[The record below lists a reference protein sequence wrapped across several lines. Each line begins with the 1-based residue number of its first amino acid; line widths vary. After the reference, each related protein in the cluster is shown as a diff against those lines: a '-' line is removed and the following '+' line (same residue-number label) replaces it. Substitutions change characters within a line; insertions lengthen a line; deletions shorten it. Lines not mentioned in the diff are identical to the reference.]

1 MTTMEKRQKPY
12 GELYP
17 LLIALAMPII
27 IQNLISNSLVM
38 VDTVMISKLGDAAVA
53 AVGIGGRLQ
62 FIFVLVIY
70 GFYSG
75 AGIFI
80 AQYNGARRYDK
91 IRMPM
96 ALQLS
101 IGFLGAML
109 FSMIAIFWG
118 EQYVRIFS
126 KDPEVIELGAIYLR
140 YLAIGFVPGAIG
152 YAFVVALRSVKDP
165 KFPMF
170 TSIVAISV
178 NTLLNYA
185 LIFGHFG
192 LPKLGVKG
200 AAIATTCARLIEF
213 MMMIYT
219 VYFGSRGLL
228 KVHFADISKIERAFF
243 KKYVQ
248 TSWPI
253 IANEAI
259 WGLGTV
265 MYSLAYSKLGTA
277 PFAATQRAQIIN
289 DIMLVASFGMAS
301 SVGTI
306 LGNKLG
312 EGDRETAIRYSRKI
326 MQLSV
331 VTGLLTGGVLFLISP
346 LVPKIF
352 GVSGAQARS
361 IVSILR
367 VRAVANC
374 FITFN
379 WTNVTGILRSG
390 GDTVF
395 ALLIDVLPMWL
406 IGIPLAMIGATVL
419 GWRIEMVVMATFADE
434 MVKFVI
440 GVPRALQ
447 NKWANVLVEGR
458 KG

>member
-1 MTTMEKRQKPY
+1 MTMIPREDRPY
-12 GELYP
+12 RELYH

-38 VDTVMISKLGDAAVA
+38 VDTVMISTLGDAAVA
-53 AVGIGGRLQ
+53 AVGIAGRLQ
-62 FIFVLVIY
+62 FIFVLIMY

-80 AQYNGARRYDK
+80 AQYNGARQYDK

-101 IGFLGAML
+101 IGLVGSLL
-109 FSMIAIFWG
+109 FVLIAIFLG

-126 KDPEVIELGAIYLR
+126 EDPLVIELGTVYLR

-152 YAFVVALRSVKDP
+152 YCFVIGMRSIKDP

-178 NTLLNYA
+178 NTLLNYG
-185 LIFGHFG
+185 LIFGNFG
-192 LPKLGVKG
+192 LPELGVKG
-200 AAIATTCARLIEF
+200 AAIATTCARVIEF
-213 MMMIYT
+213 LMMIYT
-219 VYFGSRGLL
+219 VYFGSRGIL
-228 KVHFADISKIERAFF
+228 KVYPSNVLEITKDFV

-248 TSWPI
+248 VSWPI
-253 IANEAI
+253 IANEGL

-277 PFAATQRAQIIN
+277 AFAATQRAQIVN
-289 DIMLVASFGMAS
+289 DIMLVASFGVAS

-312 EGDRETAIRYSRKI
+312 EGARDTAIRYSRKI
-326 MQLSV
+326 MQLAV
-331 VTGLLTGGVLFLISP
+331 ITGLLTGTVLFLITP
-346 LVPKIF
+346 LVPRIF
-352 GVSGAQARS
+352 SVSGEQARL
-361 IVSILR
+361 IINILR
-367 VRAVANC
+367 VRAVVNC

-395 ALLIDVLPMWL
+395 ALVIDTLPMWL
-406 IGIPLAMIGATVL
+406 IGIPLAMLGATVF
-419 GWRIEMVVMATFADE
+419 GWSIDMVVMATFADE

-440 GVPRALQ
+440 GMPRALQ
-447 NKWANVLVEGR
+447 NKWANVLVEE
-458 KG
+458 KV

>member
-1 MTTMEKRQKPY
+1 MTTIPREDRPY
-12 GELYP
+12 RELYH

-38 VDTVMISKLGDAAVA
+38 VDTVMISTLGDAAVA
-53 AVGIGGRLQ
+53 AVGIAGRLQ
-62 FIFVLVIY
+62 FIFVLIMY

-80 AQYNGARRYDK
+80 AQYNGARQYDK

-101 IGFLGAML
+101 IGLVGSLL
-109 FSMIAIFWG
+109 FVLIAIFLG

-126 KDPEVIELGAIYLR
+126 EDPLVIELGTVYLR

-152 YAFVVALRSVKDP
+152 YCFVIGMRSIKDP

-178 NTLLNYA
+178 NTLLNYG
-185 LIFGHFG
+185 LIFGNFG
-192 LPKLGVKG
+192 LPELGVKG
-200 AAIATTCARLIEF
+200 AAIATTCARVIEF
-213 MMMIYT
+213 LMMIYT
-219 VYFGSRGLL
+219 VYFGSRGIL
-228 KVHFADISKIERAFF
+228 KVYPSNVLEITKDFV

-248 TSWPI
+248 VSWPI
-253 IANEAI
+253 IANEGL

-277 PFAATQRAQIIN
+277 AFAATQRAQIVN
-289 DIMLVASFGMAS
+289 DIMLVASFGVAS

-312 EGDRETAIRYSRKI
+312 EGARDTAIRYSRKI
-326 MQLSV
+326 MQLAV
-331 VTGLLTGGVLFLISP
+331 ITGLLTGTVLFLITP
-346 LVPKIF
+346 LVPRIF
-352 GVSGAQARS
+352 SVSGEQARL
-361 IVSILR
+361 IINILR
-367 VRAVANC
+367 VRAVVNC

-395 ALLIDVLPMWL
+395 ALVIDTLPMWL
-406 IGIPLAMIGATVL
+406 IGIPLAMLGATVF
-419 GWRIEMVVMATFADE
+419 GWSIDMVVMATFADE

-440 GVPRALQ
+440 GMPRALQ
-447 NKWANVLVEGR
+447 NKWANVLVEE
-458 KG
+458 KV

>member
-1 MTTMEKRQKPY
+1 MIPREDRPY
-12 GELYP
+12 RELYH

-38 VDTVMISKLGDAAVA
+38 VDTVMISTLGDAAVA
-53 AVGIGGRLQ
+53 AVGIAGRLQ
-62 FIFVLVIY
+62 FIFVLIMY

-80 AQYNGARRYDK
+80 AQYNGARQYDK

-101 IGFLGAML
+101 IGLVGSLL
-109 FSMIAIFWG
+109 FVLIAIFLG

-126 KDPEVIELGAIYLR
+126 EDPLVIELGTVYLR

-152 YAFVVALRSVKDP
+152 YCFVIGMRSIKDP

-178 NTLLNYA
+178 NTLLNYG
-185 LIFGHFG
+185 LIFGNFG
-192 LPKLGVKG
+192 LPELGVKG
-200 AAIATTCARLIEF
+200 AAIATTCARVIEF
-213 MMMIYT
+213 LMMIYT
-219 VYFGSRGLL
+219 VYFGSRGIL
-228 KVHFADISKIERAFF
+228 KVYPSNVLEITKDFV

-248 TSWPI
+248 VSWPI
-253 IANEAI
+253 IANEGL

-277 PFAATQRAQIIN
+277 AFAATQRAQIVN
-289 DIMLVASFGMAS
+289 DIMLVASFGVAS

-312 EGDRETAIRYSRKI
+312 EGARDTAIRYSRKI
-326 MQLSV
+326 MQLAV
-331 VTGLLTGGVLFLISP
+331 ITGLLTGTVLFLITP
-346 LVPKIF
+346 IVPRIF
-352 GVSGAQARS
+352 SVSGEPARL
-361 IVSILR
+361 IINILR
-367 VRAVANC
+367 VRAVVNC

-395 ALLIDVLPMWL
+395 ALVIDTLPMWL
-406 IGIPLAMIGATVL
+406 IGIPLAMLGATVF
-419 GWRIEMVVMATFADE
+419 GWSIDMVVMATFADE

-440 GVPRALQ
+440 GMPRALQ
-447 NKWANVLVEGR
+447 NKWANVLVEE
-458 KG
+458 KV